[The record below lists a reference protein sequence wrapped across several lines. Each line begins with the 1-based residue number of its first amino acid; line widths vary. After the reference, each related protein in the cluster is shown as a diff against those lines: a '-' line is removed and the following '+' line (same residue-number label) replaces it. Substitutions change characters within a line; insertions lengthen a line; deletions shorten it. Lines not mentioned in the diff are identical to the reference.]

1 MGLRSNSH
9 PHSRHKMATDL
20 SPRRGRRVKGQAQK
34 WWGTDVGT
42 FLALGGARIRRHFR
56 RGGGGGRVRERLD
69 DECTGILPECD

>member
-34 WWGTDVGT
+34 WWGTDVG
-42 FLALGGARIRRHFR
+42 GV
-56 RGGGGGRVRERLD
+56 RV
-69 DECTGILPECD
+69 